1 MAGAS
6 EGTALRTGE
15 PRRRRVRGQ
24 EETEE
29 KEGDG
34 PARAGQS
41 RIDLCSVKIRTI
53 NVVSQ
58 IGIKSLKLV
67 FKHSIYCSSAAVTS
81 VL

>member
-15 PRRRRVRGQ
+15 PRRRRAREQ

-29 KEGDG
+29 GEGDG
-34 PARAGQS
+34 PSRAGQS

-58 IGIKSLKLV
+58 VGIKS
-67 FKHSIYCSSAAVTS
+67 F
-81 VL
+81 